1 MPGKRRHGAG
11 LLGQLHCHRW
21 EAYHSGYASLLFR
34 TSVAILLASRARRQV
49 RPHLLWCKAAGA
61 GRRQGESPSTAGQ
74 HSVGGEI
81 DRRFPLV
88 PPVCAQGFLVMLR
101 YIVRIEV
108 AHIGNTIL
116 TYAEKGV
123 YCTHKRHMSEKEGE
137 HAKTMQTQARLRY
150 AWLQALWADGWRC
163 GIRAATHCADGR

>member
-11 LLGQLHCHRW
+11 RLGQLHCHRW

-34 TSVAILLASRARRQV
+34 ASVAILLASRARRQV

-123 YCTHKRHMSEKEGE
+123 YCTYKRHMSEKEGGTCQG
-137 HAKTMQTQARLRY
+137 HANAGAFAPCLAAGALGRWM
-150 AWLQALWADGWRC
+150 ALW
-163 GIRAATHCADGR
+163 H